1 MTTLR
6 KDWWVYHGDRDKPD
20 PAALDRLPPPP
31 PWRTFQHGPEA
42 DERHDPFCPLP
53 EEIELV
59 NAAIYLRRPLLVTGN
74 PGCGKTSLARS
85 IAHEL
90 GLGQLLV
97 WPINTRTTITDGLYR
112 YDAIARL
119 QDASL
124 LAHRKDLDTHDP
136 AATLEIAKYL
146 RLGPLGEA
154 MVPSERPRV
163 LLIDEIDKSDVDLP
177 NDLLHVLEEGRFEI
191 PELTRLRGTKAR
203 LAARR
208 GDGSEEIE
216 LPDGFVR
223 CRAFPIVVM
232 TSNGERE
239 FPPAF
244 LRRCVRL
251 TMTDPTRERLRKI
264 VEAHLGAVDRAKVEA
279 LIERFLARRP
289 REVFATD
296 QLLNAV
302 YLTTRGVDVSERQ
315 KLVEMIFQSIASE
328 E

>member
-1 MTTLR
+1 
-6 KDWWVYHGDRDKPD
+6 
-20 PAALDRLPPPP
+20 
-31 PWRTFQHGPEA
+31 
-42 DERHDPFCPLP
+42 
-53 EEIELV
+53 
-59 NAAIYLRRPLLVTGN
+59 
-74 PGCGKTSLARS
+74 
-85 IAHEL
+85 
-90 GLGQLLV
+90 
-97 WPINTRTTITDGLYR
+97 
-112 YDAIARL
+112 
-119 QDASL
+119 
-124 LAHRKDLDTHDP
+124 
-136 AATLEIAKYL
+136 
-146 RLGPLGEA
+146 
-154 MVPSERPRV
+154 
-163 LLIDEIDKSDVDLP
+163 
-177 NDLLHVLEEGRFEI
+177 
-191 PELTRLRGTKAR
+191 
-203 LAARR
+203 
-208 GDGSEEIE
+208 
-216 LPDGFVR
+216 
-223 CRAFPIVVM
+223 M